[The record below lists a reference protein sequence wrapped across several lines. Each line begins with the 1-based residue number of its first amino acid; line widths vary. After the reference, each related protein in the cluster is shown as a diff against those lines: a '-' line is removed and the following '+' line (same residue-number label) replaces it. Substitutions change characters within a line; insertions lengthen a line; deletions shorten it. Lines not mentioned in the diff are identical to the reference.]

1 MLLLIAN
8 IAAEVSFYGRRK
20 PGDEAGTDIVGLS
33 DFCLPVHGRYSLLSF
48 SGTSLKRFCNVL
60 FIGPKPC

>member
-20 PGDEAGTDIVGLS
+20 PGDGAGTDIVGLS
-33 DFCLPVHGRYSLLSF
+33 DICLPVHGRYSLLSF
-48 SGTSLKRFCNVL
+48 S
-60 FIGPKPC
+60 

>member
-20 PGDEAGTDIVGLS
+20 PGDRAGTDIVS
-33 DFCLPVHGRYSLLSF
+33 DFCLTVHGRYSLFSF
-48 SGTSLKRFCNVL
+48 FGISLNRFRNVL
-60 FIGPKPC
+60 FKGRKPC

>member
-20 PGDEAGTDIVGLS
+20 PGDEADTDIVS
-33 DFCLPVHGRYSLLSF
+33 DFCLPVHGRYSLFSF
-48 SGTSLKRFCNVL
+48 FGISLNRFCMVL
-60 FIGPKPC
+60 FIGRKPC